1 MAEELKLPDM
11 GEGIE
16 SGDVVQVHVSEGD
29 MVAVDQTVAE
39 VETDKA
45 VLEVPSTLSGKV
57 VKVHIKQGDKVQVG
71 AVLLTVETGSAGDT
85 EKSEAADED
94 KQPEPPPEKEQSEPP
109 AKKAKPDKAAKKAEP
124 AKEEVPAKP
133 DTNKPRE
140 KEPKTEPPPDKP
152 VRKPPEPARAEGKGS
167 APRAAEEPIPA
178 GPAVRRLAR
187 EFGIDLAVVAAAN
200 PGVRLT
206 EEHLKTYIRELQRR
220 PATAEA
226 AAGGAMEAPP
236 LLDFGKWG
244 AIERVPF
251 TSLQRKTAE
260 HLSLGW
266 SLAPHVTQFDEA
278 DITELENMRIRFR
291 ETERGKQT
299 RLTVTAFV
307 LKATAV
313 ALREHPRFN
322 ASLDTAANQL
332 VLKKYY
338 HIGVAVD
345 TPDGLIV
352 PVLRDVDKKSV
363 LRIATEMN
371 ELAERTRQRK
381 IGLEELRGGTL
392 TVTNLGGIGGTAFTP
407 VINYPEVAIL
417 GLARG
422 RTVPVWRDGQW
433 VGRLM
438 LPLCLSYDHRVIN
451 GADGARFVRRLTALL
466 EAPEQLLLEE

>member
-1 MAEELKLPDM
+1 MAAQMKLPDM

-16 SGDVVQVHVSEGD
+16 SGDVVQVHVREGD
-29 MVAVDQTVAE
+29 IVAVDQTVAE

-45 VLEVPSTLSGKV
+45 VLEVPSTLNGKV
-57 VKVHIKQGDKVQVG
+57 LQVHIKQGDKVQVG
-71 AVLLTVETGSAGDT
+71 AVLLTIETGTVGETDQ
-85 EKSEAADED
+85 AA
-94 KQPEPPPEKEQSEPP
+94 PAPEKAQPKPQEDS
-109 AKKAKPDKAAKKAEP
+109 AKPDAAAQKDEP
-124 AKEEVPAKP
+124 AKPATESSG
-133 DTNKPRE
+133 DSTQ
-140 KEPKTEPPPDKP
+140 KTVSPPEKP
-152 VRKPPEPARAEGKGS
+152 VRKPPEPAQPEGKRA

-187 EFGIDLAVVAAAN
+187 EFGIDLAAVAGAN

-206 EEHLKTYIRELQRR
+206 EEHLKAYIRDLQRR
-220 PATAEA
+220 PAVSE
-226 AAGGAMEAPP
+226 AAGGGSIEAPP
-236 LLDFGKWG
+236 LPDFGKWG

-466 EAPEQLLLEE
+466 EAPEQILLEE

>member
-16 SGDVVQVHVSEGD
+16 AGDVVQVHVREGD
-29 MVAVDQTVAE
+29 VVAVDQTVVE

-57 VKVHIKQGDKVQVG
+57 LKVHIQQGDKVKVG
-71 AVLLTVETGSAGDT
+71 AVLLTVETGAAG
-85 EKSEAADED
+85 ESEQA
-94 KQPEPPPEKEQSEPP
+94 EPAPEKEQPKPREDS
-109 AKKAKPDKAAKKAEP
+109 AKPDKAAKKDEP
-124 AKEEVPAKP
+124 AKPAAEN
-133 DTNKPRE
+133 TQN
-140 KEPKTEPPPDKP
+140 KEPKVEPSLEKP
-152 VRKPPEPARAEGKGS
+152 VRKPPEPARAEGKGT
-167 APRAAEEPIPA
+167 APRAVEEPIPA

-187 EFGIDLAVVAAAN
+187 EFGIDLAAVAGAN

-206 EEHLKTYIRELQRR
+206 EEHLKAYIRELQRR
-220 PATAEA
+220 PATVEA
-226 AAGGAMEAPP
+226 AAGGAIEQPP
-236 LLDFGKWG
+236 LPDFTKWG
-244 AIERVPF
+244 PVERVPF

-260 HLSLGW
+260 HLSIGW
-266 SLAPHVTQFDEA
+266 SLAPHVTQIDEA
-278 DITELENMRIRFR
+278 DITELENMRLRFR

-307 LKATAV
+307 LKAAAI
-313 ALREHPRFN
+313 ALREYPQFN

-363 LRIATEMN
+363 LRIAMEMN
-371 ELAERTRQRK
+371 DLAERTRQRK

-422 RTVPVWRDGQW
+422 RTVPVLRDGQW
-433 VGRLM
+433 IGRLM

-451 GADGARFVRRLTALL
+451 GADGARFVRRLAGLL
-466 EAPEQLLLEE
+466 EAPEQLLLEG

>member
-16 SGDVVQVHVSEGD
+16 SGDVVQVHVRAGD

-57 VKVHIKQGDKVQVG
+57 LKVHIQQGDKVKVG
-71 AVLLTVETGSAGDT
+71 AVLLTVETGAAGDT
-85 EKSEAADED
+85 EKA
-94 KQPEPPPEKEQSEPP
+94 EPVAEKETPKP
-109 AKKAKPDKAAKKAEP
+109 KAEAVKPDQAAKKAEP
-124 AKEEVPAKP
+124 TKEEAHAKP
-133 DTNKPRE
+133 AGEKPRE
-140 KEPKTEPPPDKP
+140 QEQKTEPPPEKP
-152 VRKPPEPARAEGKGS
+152 VRKPPEPARSESKGA

-187 EFGIDLAVVAAAN
+187 ELGIDLAAVAGAN

-206 EEHLKTYIRELQRR
+206 EEHLKAYIRELQRR
-220 PATAEA
+220 PATVEA
-226 AAGGAMEAPP
+226 AVGGAMEQPP
-236 LLDFGKWG
+236 LPDFDKWG
-244 AIERVPF
+244 PVERVPF

-260 HLSLGW
+260 HLSIGW
-266 SLAPHVTQFDEA
+266 SLAPHVTQIDEA
-278 DITELENMRIRFR
+278 DITELENMRLRFR

-307 LKATAV
+307 LKAAAIT
-313 ALREHPRFN
+313 LKEYPQFN
-322 ASLDTAANQL
+322 ASLDTGANQL

-338 HIGVAVD
+338 HIGVAVN

-352 PVLRDVDKKSV
+352 PVLRDVDQKSV
-363 LRIATEMN
+363 LQIATEMN

-381 IGLEELRGGTL
+381 IGLEDLRGGTL

-422 RTVPVWRDGQW
+422 RTVPVLRDGQW
-433 VGRLM
+433 IGRLM

-451 GADGARFVRRLTALL
+451 GADGARFVRRLASLL
-466 EAPEQLLLEE
+466 EAPEQLLLEG